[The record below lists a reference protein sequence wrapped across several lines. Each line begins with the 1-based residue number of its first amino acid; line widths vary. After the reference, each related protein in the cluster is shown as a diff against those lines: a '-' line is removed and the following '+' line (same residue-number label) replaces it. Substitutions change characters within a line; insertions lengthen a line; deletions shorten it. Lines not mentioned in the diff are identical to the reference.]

1 MFDPKRTVI
10 ILPKNNNYNFNNINN
25 IMRNNKDSL
34 SFEKN
39 DNIMSIG
46 NSNNNNA
53 SYSKKITF
61 IDNRDRQYN
70 FKRNYSFA
78 NNVKAFNFLKNKKNI
93 LKEDNNNSSFNII
106 SPEKN
111 NKLNV
116 NKKYVKVNKEKYYI
130 EKLTF
135 KAYIIFMCSRN
146 KRRDILIVQQFR
158 KKLLSEEHLFK
169 SHLFLYL
176 IIQKIKI
183 DKDDKSDIKELYTE
197 L

>member
-10 ILPKNNNYNFNNINN
+10 NLPKNNDYQLNNIQN
-25 IMRNNKDSL
+25 IMRNNKESI
-34 SFEKN
+34 SVEKN
-39 DNIMSIG
+39 ENNMMSVE
-46 NSNNNNA
+46 NSNNNA

-70 FKRNYSFA
+70 FKRNDSFA
-78 NNVKAFNFLKNKKNI
+78 NVKAFNFLKNKKNTI
-93 LKEDNNNSSFNII
+93 KEDNNNSSFNII

-135 KAYIIFMCSRN
+135 KAYIIYMCSRN
-146 KRRDILIVQQFR
+146 KRRDISIVQQFR
-158 KKLLSEEHLFK
+158 KKLLSEEHFFK